1 MTKVI
6 ANATNKGG
14 EGKTTMSIML
24 AEYAALVMKKRVL
37 AIDLDPQANFS
48 KYYLDLTYDPVYKG
62 GKVPP
67 RHPEYDA
74 TSDVDWD
81 GRSSIANIFYGEE
94 VIPYPTDF
102 NKIEMLP
109 AHSSKLQE
117 AEAVTRNEVLE
128 KVHLQLKRFVQL
140 PDVQNEYDLI
150 VLDTPP
156 SKGPLTIAAIKACTD
171 MVIPSQ
177 MEEDSIDGIYG
188 MMQLWKQE
196 TYARSSDDPINLAGI
211 LANRVRDVSLHKN
224 FYDQLKSLE
233 STRDY
238 VLDVKIK
245 ERVIYGELRVKEDRP
260 KSVFELPNDHI
271 ARKECELVCKNIM
284 ERIYYNG

>member
-24 AEYAALVMKKRVL
+24 AEYAALILNKKVL

-48 KYYLDLTYDPVYKG
+48 KYYLNLEYDPVYKG

-67 RHPEYDA
+67 LHPDFNANEDIG
-74 TSDVDWD
+74 WD

-94 VIPYPTDF
+94 VIPYPTSF
-102 NKIEMLP
+102 QNIEILP

-117 AEAVTRNEVLE
+117 AEAVTKNEVLE
-128 KVHLQLKRFVQL
+128 KVHLQLKRFIQL
-140 PDVQNEYDLI
+140 PDVQKEYDLI
-150 VLDTPP
+150 VIDTPP
-156 SKGPLTIAAIKACTD
+156 SKGPLTIAGIKACTD
-171 MVIPSQ
+171 IVIPSQ

-188 MMQLWKQE
+188 MLQLWKQE
-196 TYARSSDDPINLAGI
+196 TYSRPPENPISIAGI
-211 LANRVRDVSLHKN
+211 LANRVRDVSLHNN
-224 FYDQLKSLE
+224 FFEQLKSLE
-233 STRDY
+233 STRDF
-238 VLDVKIK
+238 VITKKIK

-260 KSVFELPNDHI
+260 KSVFELSKKEI
-271 ARKECELVCKNIM
+271 ARRECESVCKIIM
-284 ERIYYNG
+284 ERVYG

>member
-14 EGKTTMSIML
+14 EGKTTMSIMI
-24 AEYAALVMKKRVL
+24 AEYAAIIMRKNVL

-48 KYYLDLTYDPVYKG
+48 KYYLNLEYDPVYKG

-67 RHPEYDA
+67 LHPEYNPDE
-74 TSDVDWD
+74 DVSWD

-102 NKIEMLP
+102 KNIEMLP
-109 AHSSKLQE
+109 AHSNKLQE
-117 AEAVTRNEVLE
+117 AEAVTKSEVLE

-140 PDVQNEYDLI
+140 PEVQSEYDFI
-150 VLDTPP
+150 VIDTPP
-156 SKGPLTIAAIKACTD
+156 SKGPLTIAGIKACTD

-196 TYARSSDDPINLAGI
+196 TYVRPAENPINLAGI
-211 LANRVRDVSLHKN
+211 LANRVREVSLHKN
-224 FYDQLKSLE
+224 FFEQLKSLE
-233 STRDY
+233 STKNY
-238 VLDVKIK
+238 VIDKKIK

-260 KSVFELPNDHI
+260 KSVFELPEGHI
-271 ARKECELVCKNIM
+271 ARRECESVCRTIVK
-284 ERIYYNG
+284 RIYRHG

>member
-24 AEYAALVMKKRVL
+24 AEYAALILNKKVL

-48 KYYLDLTYDPVYKG
+48 KYYLNLEYDPVYKG

-67 RHPEYDA
+67 LHPDFNANED
-74 TSDVDWD
+74 TGWD

-94 VIPYPTDF
+94 VVPYPTSF
-102 NKIEMLP
+102 QNIEILP

-117 AEAVTRNEVLE
+117 AEAVTKNEVLE
-128 KVHLQLKRFVQL
+128 KVHLQLKRFIQL
-140 PDVQNEYDLI
+140 PDVQKEYDLI
-150 VLDTPP
+150 VIDTPP
-156 SKGPLTIAAIKACTD
+156 SKGPLTIAGIKACTD
-171 MVIPSQ
+171 IVIPSQ

-188 MMQLWKQE
+188 MLQLWKQE
-196 TYARSSDDPINLAGI
+196 TYSRPPENPISIAGI
-211 LANRVRDVSLHKN
+211 LANRVRDVSLHNN
-224 FYDQLKSLE
+224 FFEQLKSLE
-233 STRDY
+233 STRDF
-238 VLDVKIK
+238 VITKKIK

-260 KSVFELPNDHI
+260 KSVFELSKKEI
-271 ARKECELVCKNIM
+271 ARRECESVCKIIM
-284 ERIYYNG
+284 ERVYHG

>member
-24 AEYAALVMKKRVL
+24 AEYVAIIMKKNVL

-48 KYYLDLTYDPVYKG
+48 KYFLDLEYDPVYKG

-67 RHPEYDA
+67 RHPDYNPDE
-74 TSDVDWD
+74 DVGWD

-102 NKIEMLP
+102 KEIEILP
-109 AHSSKLQE
+109 AHSNRLQE
-117 AEAVTRNEVLE
+117 AEAVTKSEVLE
-128 KVHLQLKRFVQL
+128 KVHLQLKCFVQL
-140 PDVQNEYDLI
+140 PEVQNEYDVI
-150 VLDTPP
+150 IIDTPP
-156 SKGPLTIAAIKACTD
+156 SKGPLTIAGIKACTD

-196 TYARSSDDPINLAGI
+196 TYTRPAENPINLAGI

-224 FYDQLKSLE
+224 FFDQLKSLE

-238 VLDVKIK
+238 VIDQKIK
-245 ERVIYGELRVKEDRP
+245 ERVVYGELRVKEDRP
-260 KSVFELPNDHI
+260 KSVFELPKTHV
-271 ARKECELVCKNIM
+271 ARRECESVCKIIM
-284 ERIYYNG
+284 ERVYRHG